1 MHASDQPGK
10 TGIRLVASLAG
21 VSHMTVSRVLNGH
34 TNIRPATRQRVLDV
48 ISELNFTPSTAARA
62 LATHRSRQIGVVV
75 ESAVEYGPMS
85 TIRAIE
91 EAARDMGY
99 TLTMATSHR
108 GKLTPTQSVEHLLAQ
123 GVEALCMIAPRTS
136 SLLALRQ
143 MAITVPVLVIKSTA
157 DRTFLTAGVDQV
169 LGTNLLVDHLVEL
182 GHRDIL
188 HIAGPLDWSDAQIR
202 ARAFHARMRKLG
214 LPHRPHVLGD
224 WTADTGYAFASSL
237 EAMPEYTAIFAA
249 NDDLALGVMHGLHD
263 CGIDVPGDVSVV
275 GFDDLPTSRHLRPP
289 LTTVEQDFTA
299 LGVKALEVLRAALET
314 EVSTRHV
321 KIPSRLVLR
330 ESTAA
335 PRPAVS

>member
-1 MHASDQPGK
+1 MDVSDQPGK

-99 TLTMATSHR
+99 SLTTATSHR

-123 GVEALCMIAPRTS
+123 GVDALCMIAPRTS
-136 SLLALRQ
+136 SLVALRQ
-143 MAITVPVLVIKSTA
+143 MAIAVPVLVIKSTA

-169 LGTNLLVDHLVEL
+169 LGTNLLVDHLAEL

-188 HIAGPLDWSDAQIR
+188 HISGPLDWSDAQSR
-202 ARAFHARMRKLG
+202 LRAFHARIRALG
-214 LPHRPHVLGD
+214 LPKRPHVVGD
-224 WTADTGYAFASSL
+224 WTADTGYEFARAL
-237 EAMPEYTAIFAA
+237 TGMPDYTAIFAA
-249 NDDLALGVMHGLHD
+249 NDDMALGIMHGLHD
-263 CGIDVPGDVSVV
+263 RGIAVPHDVSVV

-299 LGVKALEVLRAALET
+299 LGVKALELLHSALES
-314 EVSTRHV
+314 EVSARHL
-321 KIPSRLVLR
+321 KIPSRLVVR
-330 ESTAA
+330 ESTAP
-335 PRPAVS
+335 PRSAAL